1 MLALMVVLLCVG
13 VAYAVI
19 VLMKPVQVATTTPTT
34 AAPTATSVNEA
45 PTPLRVTDSPT
56 PAQTMSARGFSTIPD
71 TLFLPHEND
80 GDWYG
85 ANWTPL
91 TCSGS
96 RPQDGTVRQATDVRT
111 IRTLGT
117 TSRSESLF
125 LTGDTNTAR
134 EIFYEISTAVGPCR
148 SSDPD
153 IPEPV
158 STRHPVE
165 GQWQQSGIF
174 TLTFPGESGPVG
186 TSVYTLVAQSG
197 RAVIVMS
204 IEGEDV
210 PAPKKGVPDEALVQE
225 LQAFA
230 DELRPQLCIF
240 YDEGCPLPVVA
251 PNGEI
256 LFPQGSLNMPDGT
269 VRIPDG
275 SVYDPAG
282 TLLTPAPSTPPP
294 PPPTAPVTP

>member
-1 MLALMVVLLCVG
+1 MFLVVLMSVG
-13 VAYAVI
+13 VGFAVV
-19 VLMKPVQVATTTPTT
+19 VLKKPLHVAATTTPTVT
-34 AAPTATSVNEA
+34 PTLSSVTEA
-45 PTPLRVTDSPT
+45 PTPLRVTDTPT
-56 PAQTMSARGFSTIPD
+56 PVQTMSARGFSTIPD
-71 TLFLPHEND
+71 TFFLPHEND

-111 IRTLGT
+111 IRTLGAN
-117 TSRSESLF
+117 SRSESLF
-125 LTGDTNTAR
+125 LTADTATAR
-134 EIFYEISTAVGPCR
+134 QIFYEISTAVGPCR
-148 SSDPD
+148 SDDPD

-158 STRHPVE
+158 STRHPVD

-210 PAPKKGVPDEALVQE
+210 PAPKKGVPDDTLVQE

-269 VRIPDG
+269 VRLPDG
-275 SVYDPAG
+275 SIYNAAG
-282 TLLTPAPSTPPP
+282 TLLTPAPSSPPP
-294 PPPTAPVTP
+294 ETPTAPVTP